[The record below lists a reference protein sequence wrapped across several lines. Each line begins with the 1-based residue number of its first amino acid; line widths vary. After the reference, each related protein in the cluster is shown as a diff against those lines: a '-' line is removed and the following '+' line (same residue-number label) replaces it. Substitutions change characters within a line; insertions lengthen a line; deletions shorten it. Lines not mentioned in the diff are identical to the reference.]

1 MTLNNLVSAQT
12 KWSPIVPER
21 RHSVPSAVAMPKPET
36 SALQTLLSNLRNRE
50 SEGNEIIEIDTSLN
64 NTELI
69 NELRPRIDGLASSL
83 APSDAQLARALVSL
97 LSHFNRLSVIQ
108 SNEISSQSSDAGA
121 ASNEQSSPTTDVFDV
136 LKRQLSD
143 LQIERQSK
151 GNGVVPGS
159 TPVLAVEI
167 SLLWSKID
175 EELEMVLSLCRE
187 RSETLPPRLSTSDH
201 QPPQYNLPDYEY
213 DDIPPEYEY
222 GTRSSL
228 ESNDTKGRRSLQ
240 SAVSPVAASEKTRMD
255 LEAVTMAIDRL
266 YMVAPQLHNQRVE
279 LKTSKVKA
287 MEKAAREGAQS
298 SSIIAIREGKQREKD
313 AEELEGIL
321 DLIGKAA
328 DRKMSGQSVL
338 LEGGLEARLEKAR
351 ERDVAK
357 V

>member
-187 RSETLPPRLSTSDH
+187 RSLSTSDH